1 MRINAQENQKFACR
15 TDLGEEQQK
24 GLENKTLNIFKIGT
38 QGC

>member
-1 MRINAQENQKFACR
+1 MRINALESQKFACR
-15 TDLGEEQQK
+15 TDPEEEQQQ